1 MLCLV
6 LYLLQFFKQMKSKFI
21 KVPPYS
27 MLPDGKGE
35 WISEGEMI
43 FYSARFDKYLEAPSG
58 SVNNLV
64 SIPWL
69 FRRIFAVN
77 GPHRPAA
84 ALHDYLF
91 ETHGF
96 YDAMRTIKKDYFD
109 ALGAITRHR
118 IRQSGRVHLF
128 ENVSSQFVDSV
139 TAWCMY
145 QGVNIGGF
153 VAWNNN

>member
-6 LYLLQFFKQMKSKFI
+6 LCLLQFFKQMKSKFI
-21 KVPPYS
+21 KVSPYS
-27 MLPDGKGE
+27 MLPDVKGE

-43 FYSARFDKYLEAPSG
+43 FYSARFDKYLEVPSG
-58 SVNNLV
+58 SVNNLA

-91 ETHGF
+91 ETHGMGLFDLSESNLIF
-96 YDAMRTIKKDYFD
+96 YDAMRTNKKDYFD

-128 ENVSSQFVDSV
+128 ENVRL
-139 TAWCMY
+139 A
-145 QGVNIGGF
+145 
-153 VAWNNN
+153 AR